1 MKKNRSKM
9 KNIGV
14 IVSVF
19 SIAVLLSSLSPIV
32 AMAAPTASIEPNTQ
46 VVEAGESFT
55 FGVRFNPDVNGLT
68 GGSVTIEFNASVME
82 VNSAADGDLF
92 TSYYKPPGYPKIDNT
107 NGTVIFEAVSAT
119 GAISPPAPAGNFTV
133 ITATVNADAP
143 SGVYNLNITKA
154 EFGDELGNPI
164 PGIVVYNGTFII
176 PAGPDTTPPTVTVT
190 SPNGGENWPVGTSQT
205 ITWTASDNSGVV
217 TSIDIYYS
225 TNGGA
230 TYPYTIATGETND
243 GAYTWTVPNTP
254 STTCRVKVV
263 AHDAAGN
270 IGEDESDAD
279 FTIVGAPIV
288 MITISNTSISPNNDS
303 VKDDTSIDVVFSEN
317 VNYTIAIEK
326 AGATVYDW
334 TGVNT
339 KSASVIWNG
348 TNKTTG
354 SVVSDGTYTVNVSA
368 TSVTT
373 GLSVTNT
380 TKTITVDTVAPTISN
395 VASSSVTS
403 STATI
408 TWTTNEDAD
417 SVVNYGT
424 TTGLGS
430 TKLCATL
437 TKSHS
442 IVLSGLTANTKYY
455 YEVRSTDDAGNE
467 AVDNNTGNF
476 YTFTTATAARPPRG
490 GGGAAAPAVAAG
502 VTSLSTEPTTGEVK
516 ASVTAKSADAKA
528 AATITAGTIA
538 KDAAGKPL
546 AKVTIT
552 PPSVLPAAPPATVS
566 YVGYAYNFGPEGATF
581 EPAIEISIEFDPAK
595 FEGKTPVIYT
605 YEAGNWV
612 RLDTRIEDNKAIAKV
627 DHFSTF
633 VLFGEEVPPTPTPT
647 PAVTPTATPTA
658 TPSPTP
664 SPTPTPTPK
673 PGIPGYEAVF
683 AIAGLLAVAYLVLRR
698 NRK

>member
-1 MKKNRSKM
+1 MGSEKRKM
-9 KNIGV
+9 KYEKILVITVGALILAILATGV
-14 IVSVF
+14 ASATTI
-19 SIAVLLSSLSPIV
+19 I
-32 AMAAPTASIEPNTQ
+32 SIEN
-46 VVEAGESFT
+46 VSLGETETKTVPINISNVT
-55 FGVRFNPDVNGLT
+55 NYGTATIELQYN
-68 GGSVTIEFNASVME
+68 GSVVNVESVSNGDIPGTSLTPNINNTAGYTRMVSYTSQYPGPSGDFVYANLVLKAVGTGPATSPLNLSIEEF
-82 VNSAADGDLF
+82 
-92 TSYYKPPGYPKIDNT
+92 
-107 NGTVIFEAVSAT
+107 
-119 GAISPPAPAGNFTV
+119 
-133 ITATVNADAP
+133 ADA
-143 SGVYNLNITKA
+143 
-154 EFGDELGNPI
+154 DGNPI
-164 PGIVVYNGTFII
+164 SVKPGNGTFTI
-176 PAGPDTTPPTVTVT
+176 PAGPDITPPTVTVI

-270 IGEDESDAD
+270 TGEDESDAD
-279 FTIVGAPIV
+279 FTIVGAPKV

-348 TNKTTG
+348 TNETTG

-380 TKTITVDTVAPTISN
+380 TKTITVDTVAPKISN
-395 VASSSVTS
+395 VTSSSVTS

-430 TKLCATL
+430 TKLCTTL

-455 YEVRSTDDAGNE
+455 YEVRSTDDAGNG

-490 GGGAAAPAVAAG
+490 GGGGAAAPAVAAG
-502 VTSLSTEPTTGEVK
+502 ETSVSTEPTGEVK

-528 AATITAGTIA
+528 TATITAGTIA

-546 AKVTIT
+546 TKVTIT

-633 VLFGEEVPPTPTPT
+633 VLFGEEKVTPPTTTPTATPTVTIPPTATPTPT
-647 PAVTPTATPTA
+647 PTPTATPTA
-658 TPSPTP
+658 TP
-664 SPTPTPTPK
+664 K
-673 PGIPGYEAVF
+673 PPGFEAVF
-683 AIAGLLAVAYLVLRR
+683 AIAGLLAIAYLVLRQ
-698 NRK
+698 KKK